1 MTGPIRATPDGT
13 TVRVR
18 VVPGARITELAG
30 VDGGVLRVR
39 VAAPPV
45 EGKANKALLVFLAG
59 RLGVRPRAL
68 RVLAGEHARDKVVLV
83 QGVAPEAVGHAL
95 LPG

>member
-1 MTGPIRATPDGT
+1 MTGPIRAVADGT

-18 VVPGARITELAG
+18 VVPGARATELAG

-45 EGKANKALLVFLAG
+45 EGKANRALLAFLAA

-68 RVLAGEHARDKVVLV
+68 RVLVGEHARDKVVLV
-83 QGVAPEAVGHAL
+83 EGVAPEAVGHAL